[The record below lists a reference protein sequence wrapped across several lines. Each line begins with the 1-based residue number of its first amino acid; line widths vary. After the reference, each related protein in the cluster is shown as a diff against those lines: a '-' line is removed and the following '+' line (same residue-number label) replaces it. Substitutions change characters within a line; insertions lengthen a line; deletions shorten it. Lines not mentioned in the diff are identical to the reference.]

1 MKCAA
6 AVIASLVV
14 EEHAHFSRRL
24 RDGLAVTR
32 RRRDDVR
39 VRERRRREPCGCE
52 QGKEEQPAA
61 ARAHVACRRHRE
73 CD

>member
-14 EEHAHFSRRL
+14 EEPAHFSRCL
-24 RDGLAVTR
+24 RDSLAVTR

-39 VRERRRREPCGCE
+39 VRERRRREPCGR
-52 QGKEEQPAA
+52 QQSKENSRQPHAPMLPAA
-61 ARAHVACRRHRE
+61 GNPGV
-73 CD
+73 D